1 MMQSFYKIIY
11 LLLILSSTYLSSQL
25 RIEITGGS
33 DEPIRVAMVPF
44 EWKLNSAPS
53 QYLHEIVKKDLESFA
68 EFAVLNP
75 EDMLS
80 YPSLEEEISYR
91 DWRLLKV
98 DYLIIGSVLKSEIEG
113 EVNIAYSILDVS
125 RRKNIH
131 KALIK
136 GSVKSLKRLGHNI
149 SDII

>member
-1 MMQSFYKIIY
+1 MQSFYKIIY

-80 YPSLEEEISYR
+80 YPSSEEEISYR

-98 DYLIIGSVLKSEIEG
+98 DYLIFHT
-113 EVNIAYSILDVS
+113 
-125 RRKNIH
+125 RCF
-131 KALIK
+131 
-136 GSVKSLKRLGHNI
+136 
-149 SDII
+149 